1 MHFIVNEITS
11 LMNEDQ
17 TKNEQLQEEFILN
30 SIDDLIN

>member
-1 MHFIVNEITS
+1 MHFIVNKITS
-11 LMNEDQ
+11 LMNKDQ